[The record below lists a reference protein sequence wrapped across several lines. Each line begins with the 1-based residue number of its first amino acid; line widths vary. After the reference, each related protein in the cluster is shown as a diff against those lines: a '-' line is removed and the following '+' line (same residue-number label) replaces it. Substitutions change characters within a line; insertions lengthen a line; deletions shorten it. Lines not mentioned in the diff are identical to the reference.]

1 MRIYSLRSLRAFYF
15 CFSSLQCSSIDRLGL
30 TAEGGSSVTFI
41 QRMGVAKAKEAL
53 YLGKRLSAQELKAC
67 GFVK

>member
-1 MRIYSLRSLRAFYF
+1 MCDS
-15 CFSSLQCSSIDRLGL
+15 LGL